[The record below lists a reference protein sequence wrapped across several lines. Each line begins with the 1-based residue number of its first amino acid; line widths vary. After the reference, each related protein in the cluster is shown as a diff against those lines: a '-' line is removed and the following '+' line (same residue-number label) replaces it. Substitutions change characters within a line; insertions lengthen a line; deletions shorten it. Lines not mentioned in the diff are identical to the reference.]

1 MPRLLN
7 TDDYLEII
15 KCRFSNGS
23 YDELLSYFSDL
34 TSTTILLLGVICT
47 KRTTLSSSV
56 QPAKAPSLSSYTTLY
71 LSWVDLI
78 NICRRNRES
87 FSASQEPVGP
97 LTCYLNLEVSTL
109 NLEGLNPRDVGP
121 AFANVCKSIQATF
134 ATDAASNAAKT
145 RTR

>member
-1 MPRLLN
+1 MI
-7 TDDYLEII
+7 TFEII

-23 YDELLSYFSDL
+23 YDELLSHPSVL

-47 KRTTLSSSV
+47 KRTSPSSSG
-56 QPAKAPSLSSYTTLY
+56 QPAKAPSFGSYTTLY
-71 LSWVDLI
+71 LSWNDLM

-87 FSASQEPVGP
+87 FSASPEHVGP
-97 LTCYLNLEVSTL
+97 LACYLIDLEFSTL
-109 NLEGLNPRDVGP
+109 KLEGLIPRDVGP
-121 AFANVCKSIQATF
+121 AFANACNPIQATF